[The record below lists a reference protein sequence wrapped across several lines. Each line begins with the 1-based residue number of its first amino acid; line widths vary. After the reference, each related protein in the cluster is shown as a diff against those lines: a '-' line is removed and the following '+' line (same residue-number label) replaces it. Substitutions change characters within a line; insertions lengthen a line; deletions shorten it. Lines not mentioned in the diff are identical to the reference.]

1 MRLRKR
7 PAWRKQWLALLF
19 AAILA
24 IPPLMPYAADIGRL
38 LQPYLPQVAKM
49 IAGETAQPVP
59 VEHVSPQLA
68 LMLAIPLLIMLSVI
82 WYRRY
87 SWLYLV
93 DKNNIES
100 RHGIIARE
108 VHSIKLVDLRNIN
121 VKQTILE
128 RLLMIGDIEFSSA
141 GSSGVE
147 VLFHGVGR
155 PLRIKKQIQEG
166 FSAVA
171 YVDD

>member
-1 MRLRKR
+1 MRLRTR

-24 IPPLMPYAADIGRL
+24 IPPLMPYADEISRL
-38 LQPYLPQVAKM
+38 LQPYLPELAEM
-49 IAGETAQPVP
+49 LAGNTDQPAP
-59 VEHVSPQLA
+59 GEHVSLQLV
-68 LMLAIPLLIMLSVI
+68 LMLALPLLIVLSVI

-93 DKNNIES
+93 DENNIES

-155 PLRIKKQIQEG
+155 PLYIKKQIQEG
-166 FSAVA
+166 YSAAA